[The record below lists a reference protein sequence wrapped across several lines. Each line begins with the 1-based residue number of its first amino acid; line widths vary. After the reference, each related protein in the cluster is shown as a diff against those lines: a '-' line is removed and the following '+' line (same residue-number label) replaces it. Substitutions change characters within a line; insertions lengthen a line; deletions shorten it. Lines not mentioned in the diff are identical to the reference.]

1 MIEGFPV
8 NEVEFDRR
16 FHTDKVCFDSKYLQ
30 RYLD

>member
-8 NEVEFDRR
+8 NEVEFDHR